1 MLQRAACRLAGKAE
15 DALKTEQPRIGA
27 LHCPFQEGAVSLRW
41 HEWGPPS
48 GRPVVCVHG
57 LTRQGR
63 DFDVLAR
70 ALSQQGRRVICPD
83 IPGRGMSGWLP
94 DGALYT
100 VPTYVAVLAPLLS
113 ALGEY
118 DWVGT
123 SMGGLI
129 GMGLVAL
136 PADRVRRMVLN
147 DIGPFIPRAA
157 LARIRDYLGAPPPH
171 FDDIAGVELYL
182 RGVHAPFGAL
192 TDAQWRAMAEHSA
205 RMTAAGQVN
214 LHYDPRI
221 VEPMQTTLTDV
232 NLWPLWDCAVNRP
245 VLVLRGETSDLLTAE
260 TAAKMDEHPNTQVE
274 TIAGCGHA
282 PALMD
287 AHQVGLIVR
296 FLAGG

>member
-1 MLQRAACRLAGKAE
+1 M
-15 DALKTEQPRIGA
+15 EQPRIGA
-27 LHCPFQEGAVSLRW
+27 LHCPFDGGAVSLRW
-41 HEWGPPS
+41 HEWGPPA

-83 IPGRGMSGWLP
+83 IPGRGISGWMP
-94 DGALYT
+94 GGSLYA
-100 VPTYVAVLAPLLS
+100 VPNYVGVLSPLLA

-129 GMGLVAL
+129 GMGLVSL
-136 PADRVRRMVLN
+136 PFDRVGRMVLN

-157 LARIRDYLGAPPPH
+157 LERIRDYLGAPPPR
-171 FDDIAGVELYL
+171 FTVVSELEAYL
-182 RGVHAPFGAL
+182 RRVHAPFGAL
-192 TDAQWRAMAEHSA
+192 TDAQWAEMADHSA
-205 RMTAAGQVN
+205 RMTAHGEVM

-221 VEPMQTTLTDV
+221 VEPMQTALTDV
-232 NLWPLWDCAVNRP
+232 DLWPLWDWTVNRP
-245 VLVLRGETSDLLTAE
+245 VLVLRGESSDLLTAE

-274 TIAGCGHA
+274 TIVGCGHA

-287 AHQVGLIVR
+287 GHQVGLIVR

>member
-1 MLQRAACRLAGKAE
+1 M
-15 DALKTEQPRIGA
+15 EQPRIGA
-27 LHCPFQEGAVSLRW
+27 LHCPFDGGAVSLRW

-70 ALSQQGRRVICPD
+70 ALSRQGRRVICPD
-83 IPGRGMSGWLP
+83 IPGRGISGWLP
-94 DGALYT
+94 SGALYA
-100 VPTYVAVLAPLLS
+100 VPTYVGVLAPLLT

-129 GMGLVAL
+129 GMGLAGL
-136 PADRVRRMVLN
+136 PATHVRRMVLN
-147 DIGPFIPRAA
+147 DVGPFIPQAA
-157 LARIRDYLGAPPPH
+157 LERIRDYLGAPPPR
-171 FDDIAGVELYL
+171 FGSVEDVAAYL
-182 RGVHAPFGAL
+182 ARVHAPFGPL
-192 TDAQWRAMAEHSA
+192 TPSQWQEMAVHSA
-205 RMTAAGQVN
+205 RMTAEGQVK

-221 VEPMQTTLTDV
+221 VEPMQGPLSDV
-232 NLWPLWDCAVNRP
+232 NLWPLWDWAVNRP
-245 VLVLRGETSDLLTAE
+245 VLVLRGESSDLLTAE
-260 TAAKMDEHPNTQVE
+260 TAARMDEHPNTQVE

-287 AHQVGLIVR
+287 AHQVGLITA
-296 FLAGG
+296 FLAA